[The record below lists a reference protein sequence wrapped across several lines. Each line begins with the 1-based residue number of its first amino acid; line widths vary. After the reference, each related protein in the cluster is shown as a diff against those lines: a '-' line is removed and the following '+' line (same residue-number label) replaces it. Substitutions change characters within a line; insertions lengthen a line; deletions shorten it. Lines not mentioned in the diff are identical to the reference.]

1 MSQGNLEE
9 REEFVIS
16 GGVPSPRPS
25 AAAAAAEPGSAGAA
39 PAGAPPPPPPP
50 VLVNFDRV
58 RRVGAAV
65 EVVRAAQTVPYPFTD
80 LHQVAQLSE
89 RRRLS
94 SQVPF
99 LESRCGAA
107 LTAPTSPLSRVP
119 TFGHIDSTAQLPAP
133 LSVLFHQ
140 RLPLP
145 ISFS

>member
-1 MSQGNLEE
+1 MY
-9 REEFVIS
+9 
-16 GGVPSPRPS
+16 PRNP
-25 AAAAAAEPGSAGAA
+25 A
-39 PAGAPPPPPPP
+39 PQAPPPRARPRRPPPP

-65 EVVRAAQTVPYPFTD
+65 EVVRAAQTVPYPFAD
-80 LHQVAQLSE
+80 LHQVTQLSE

-99 LESRCGAA
+99 FESRCGAA
-107 LTAPTSPLSRVP
+107 RACASATLPRARLPSLPRHPPSRAPTI
-119 TFGHIDSTAQLPAP
+119 GHIDSTAQLPAP